1 MGFYRGFKAHAER
14 LALDTRQEMG
24 IGIHQRLDPKA
35 LAEHLSIKVMT
46 LGALA
51 TRADIA
57 EALGVLHG
65 PEVSS
70 LSAFTVFAGS
80 KRMIVH
86 NEAHTTGRQASNI
99 AHEVSHGLLLHPPA
113 PVLDLR
119 GCRNW
124 NGDNEDEATFLAGA
138 LLIPSQAA
146 WRIAGRRM
154 PLEDA
159 AEFFGC
165 SVEMVRWR
173 INITGAGRR
182 RTG

>member
-24 IGIHQRLDPKA
+24 ISAHQRLDPQA

-51 TRADIA
+51 TCADIA

-65 PEVSS
+65 PEASS

-99 AHEVSHGLLLHPPA
+99 THEVSHGLLLHPAA

-124 NGDNEDEATFLAGA
+124 NGDHEDEANFLAGA
-138 LLIPSQAA
+138 LLIPARAA
-146 WRIAGRRM
+146 WGIARKRM
-154 PLEDA
+154 SLQDA
-159 AEFFGC
+159 ADIYGC

-173 INITGAGRR
+173 VNITGASRR
-182 RTG
+182 LTG